1 MLSLK
6 KRGYLTCELILIVV
20 SKCMYQLIYKLID
33 FKELLKAKVS
43 EVSEDL
49 SFIEKLCYIHTKMTL
64 LHPNF
69 GNLFTPNFRFFTNT

>member
-49 SFIEKLCYIHTKMTL
+49 SFIEKLCYILTY
-64 LHPNF
+64 
-69 GNLFTPNFRFFTNT
+69 